1 MYEVIKNYI
10 KKQNLL
16 TQGSR
21 VVVGLSGGADS
32 VCLLDFLCSIRQEM
46 KLEIVGVHIHHG
58 IRGESADQDAEFSK
72 KLCEEYQVPYICF
85 YEQIEIRAKKEKR
98 SVEEMGRLCRY
109 ERLEQVRKET
119 KSDVIA
125 VAHHKNDQAETIL
138 FHLVRGSGVAGLSG
152 MLPKR
157 GNIIRPLLCVT
168 KEEILA
174 YLKRCQIPYCLD
186 PTNEELCYSRNRIR
200 NQWIPLMEKENKE
213 VVSHLCQM
221 SEIATYMQ
229 DYIGQEGEKSYI
241 ACCMKK
247 EKARVVLSCNILKNY
262 HICLQLE
269 VVRMVIKEMV
279 GEDGISYEHI
289 EMVRELLEKDT
300 GRQYSLPRN
309 LIVKKNYDELIFVIQ
324 EKQCEKL
331 SYCYELS
338 IPDEQEI
345 RETDGKIKL
354 KMMSI
359 EQFLEEKKYFFERIE
374 KEYYKKVFDYD
385 KIEGR
390 LMLRTRNSQDTI
402 CIHKN
407 GKHKLLRR
415 FFIDEKIPR
424 EKREKI
430 PLLADEQE
438 VLWILGYR
446 DSCKYEIDAKT
457 KRVLVVEYEKR
468 TKEKNNG

>member
-16 TQGSR
+16 TQGSK
-21 VVVGLSGGADS
+21 VVVGISGGADS
-32 VCLLDFLCSIRQEM
+32 VCLLDFLCSIRQDM
-46 KLEIVGVHIHHG
+46 KLEIFGVHIHHG

-72 KLCEEYQVPYICF
+72 KLCEKYEVPYTCF
-85 YEQIEIRAKKEKR
+85 YEQVEVRAKKEKR

-152 MLPKR
+152 ILPKR

-168 KEEILA
+168 KEEILTH
-174 YLKRCQIPYCLD
+174 LERSQIPYCID

-200 NQWIPLMEKENKE
+200 NQWIPLMEEENKG

-229 DYIGQEGEKSYI
+229 DYIRQEGEKCYI

-247 EKARVVLSCNILKNY
+247 EKERVILSCHTLKNY

-269 VVRMVIKEMV
+269 VIRMVIKEMV

-289 EMVRELLEKDT
+289 EMVRELMEKDT
-300 GRQYSLPRN
+300 GRQRSLPRN
-309 LIVKKNYDELIFVIQ
+309 LIVKKNYDELIFLLN
-324 EKQCEKL
+324 EKKEEN
-331 SYCYELS
+331 STFYYELS
-338 IPDEQEI
+338 IPEETEI
-345 RETDGKIKL
+345 SEIDGKIKL
-354 KMMSI
+354 KIVGI
-359 EQFLEEKKYFFERIE
+359 EEFLEKNPYFYERIE
-374 KEYYKKVFDYD
+374 KDHYKKVFDYD

-390 LMLRTRNSQDTI
+390 LIFRTRNSQDTI
-402 CIHKN
+402 CIHKD
-407 GKHKLLRR
+407 GKHKALRR

-424 EKREKI
+424 EEREKI
-430 PLLADEQE
+430 PLLVDEQE
-438 VLWILGYR
+438 VLWIIGYR
-446 DSCKYEIDAKT
+446 VSCKYEIDATT
-457 KRVLVVEYEKR
+457 KRVLIVEYEKR